1 MNSRYVLESQG
12 LTISTVNDSGEGN
25 AKKCSRRPVCV
36 RFVSGSEGS
45 SAARRKGLQMKPEA
59 LCAQPPARAGA
70 VLRCKL
76 SVSLLPDM
84 LAPKGGEI
92 LCTCILGFL

>member
-1 MNSRYVLESQG
+1 MILGKEMPKNIPEG
-12 LTISTVNDSGEGN
+12 L
-25 AKKCSRRPVCV
+25 C
-36 RFVSGSEGS
+36 VSGLCQVLKGS
-45 SAARRKGLQMKPEA
+45 SAARRKELQMKPEA

-70 VLRCKL
+70 MLRCKL